1 MYSAKPKLA
10 KRLVFF
16 LLAYLASKTR
26 MGKHL
31 DMMIYLDIFLANNF
45 EAMNAGKLTIQPR
58 LSFPSN
64 ENMLVDL
71 PSSVLGLNE

>member
-10 KRLVFF
+10 KRLVLF
-16 LLAYLASKTR
+16 LLAYLAFKTR
-26 MGKHL
+26 MEILL
-31 DMMIYLDIFLANNF
+31 DMMIYLHVKDF
-45 EAMNAGKLTIQPR
+45 EAMKAGKLAIWPR